1 MTRRACALSAWTP
14 ASLVVGSSSQT
25 LTAGPTLA
33 NNLSS
38 ASCAASRGRV
48 PGLVT
53 QLASVPEDNASW
65 KDDACPVQH
74 LHEVAAGY
82 EQDDAAV
89 PGGDHACANNLR
101 PPVISP

>member
-53 QLASVPEDNASW
+53 QLASVPEDT
-65 KDDACPVQH
+65 
-74 LHEVAAGY
+74 LHGKTML
-82 EQDDAAV
+82 V
-89 PGGDHACANNLR
+89 PSS
-101 PPVISP
+101 ISMK